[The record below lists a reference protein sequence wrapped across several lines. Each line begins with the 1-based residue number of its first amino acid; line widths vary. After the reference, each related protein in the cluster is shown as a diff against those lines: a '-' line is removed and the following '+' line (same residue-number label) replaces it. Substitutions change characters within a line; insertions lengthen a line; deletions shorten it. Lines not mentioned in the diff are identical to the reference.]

1 MFNWQT
7 MYLRQKTAELVG
19 GKIVRE
25 NFVKFVKSDGDD
37 NGIFPFDKN
46 SLSQKKFTSSSGFSW
61 NTIL

>member
-25 NFVKFVKSDGDD
+25 NFVQFISREMRNFLFLPYSRK
-37 NGIFPFDKN
+37 
-46 SLSQKKFTSSSGFSW
+46 
-61 NTIL
+61 